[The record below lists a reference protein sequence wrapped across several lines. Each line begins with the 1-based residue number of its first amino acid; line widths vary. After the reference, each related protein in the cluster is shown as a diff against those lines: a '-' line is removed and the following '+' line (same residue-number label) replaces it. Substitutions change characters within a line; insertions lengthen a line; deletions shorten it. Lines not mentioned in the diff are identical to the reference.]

1 MWSDLLMQILPFIQN
16 DPLLQTNQAQPVL
29 VLGLGNI
36 LLQDEGVGVRVVQ
49 QLRHDYICQ
58 AEVEIMDGGTAG
70 MALYEHIIGR
80 SHLVVIDAVRSGNP
94 PGTILMLEN
103 EEVPVFLNNRIS
115 PHQLALS
122 DILAVLQIAGERLP
136 EVILLGIEP
145 ARLETGVGLSAT
157 VSSQLDTLL
166 QITTETLQ
174 EIGYPLQRKV
184 IH

>member
-1 MWSDLLMQILPFIQN
+1 
-16 DPLLQTNQAQPVL
+16 
-29 VLGLGNI
+29 
-36 LLQDEGVGVRVVQ
+36 
-49 QLRHDYICQ
+49 
-58 AEVEIMDGGTAG
+58 